1 METSHNSPFPPQA
14 SAARGL
20 AEMKS
25 SRLIVDTDLLICEV
39 KKRPAVYD
47 QQEDNYSDRTK
58 KQRCWDEICT
68 VLVPGWEESSQL
80 ERNCKAKEIQT
91 RWRSLKDCFRR
102 ELHLQ
107 KKESRSGLSPSK
119 RKRYMFYDQ
128 LTFLE
133 PTLMRRSSGKA
144 SDTQESPKS
153 EGSDSEPPQSPLPER
168 VAQIPDP
175 PRIKRNKSG
184 GSGLSDFESQ
194 IISMVDCLKKKK
206 DNEKDE
212 DYLFVQSLLPYLKK
226 VPEEKKIDLQINILQ
241 LVKTYMQPTGSQPL
255 LE

>member
-1 METSHNSPFPPQA
+1 
-14 SAARGL
+14 
-20 AEMKS
+20 MKS
-25 SRLIVDTDLLICEV
+25 SRLVVDTDLLISEV

-47 QQEDNYSDRTK
+47 QQEDNYSDRNK
-58 KQRCWDEICT
+58 KQRCWEEICT
-68 VLVPGWEESSQL
+68 ILVPGWEESSQL
-80 ERNCKAKEIQT
+80 EKSCKAKEIQT

-107 KKESRSGLSPSK
+107 KKEVRSGSSPSK

-133 PTLMRRSSGKA
+133 PTLMRRSISGKA

-153 EGSDSEPPQSPLPER
+153 EGSDSEPPVSPLPER
-168 VAQIPDP
+168 VAQIPEP
-175 PRIKRNKSG
+175 PRTKRNKSS
-184 GSGLSDFESQ
+184 GSGLGDFESQ
-194 IISMVDCLKKKK
+194 IIGMVDSLNKKR

-226 VPEEKKIDLQINILQ
+226 VPVEKKIDLQIDILQ
-241 LVKTYMQPTGSQPL
+241 LVKTYIQPGAPQPL
-255 LE
+255 VE

>member
-1 METSHNSPFPPQA
+1 
-14 SAARGL
+14 
-20 AEMKS
+20 MKS
-25 SRLIVDTDLLICEV
+25 SRLIVDTDLLISEV

-47 QQEDNYSDRTK
+47 QQEDDYSDRNK
-58 KQRCWDEICT
+58 KQRCWDEICA

-80 ERNCKAKEIQT
+80 EKSRKAKEIQT

-107 KKESRSGLSPSK
+107 KKESRGGSSPSK

-133 PTLMRRSSGKA
+133 PTLMRRSTSGKV
-144 SDTQESPKS
+144 SDTQESVKS
-153 EGSDSEPPQSPLPER
+153 EGSDSEPPPSPLPER
-168 VAQIPDP
+168 IAQIPEAP
-175 PRIKRNKSG
+175 KTKRNKSG
-184 GSGLSDFESQ
+184 AGGLGEFETQ
-194 IISMVDCLKKKK
+194 IIGMVDSLKKKK

-212 DYLFVQSLLPYLKK
+212 DYIFVQSLLPYLKK
-226 VPEEKKIDLQINILQ
+226 VPEEKKIDLQIDMLQ
-241 LVKTYMQPTGSQPL
+241 LVKRYMQPVPPQPL

>member
-1 METSHNSPFPPQA
+1 
-14 SAARGL
+14 
-20 AEMKS
+20 MKS
-25 SRLIVDTDLLICEV
+25 SRLIVDTDLLISEV

-47 QQEDNYSDRTK
+47 QQEDNYSDRSK
-58 KQRCWDEICT
+58 KQRCWDEICAI
-68 VLVPGWEESSQL
+68 LVPGWEESSQL
-80 ERNCKAKEIQT
+80 EKSCKAKEIQT

-107 KKESRSGLSPSK
+107 KKESRSGSSPSK

-168 VAQIPDP
+168 IAQIPEP
-175 PRIKRNKSG
+175 PRTKRNKTA
-184 GSGLSDFESQ
+184 GSGLGDFESQ
-194 IISMVDCLKKKK
+194 IIGMVDSLKKKK
-206 DNEKDE
+206 DSEKDE

-226 VPEEKKIDLQINILQ
+226 VPEEKKIDLQIDILQ
-241 LVKTYMQPTGSQPL
+241 LVKTYMHPSSSQPL
-255 LE
+255 PE

>member
-1 METSHNSPFPPQA
+1 
-14 SAARGL
+14 
-20 AEMKS
+20 MKS
-25 SRLIVDTDLLICEV
+25 SRLMVDTDLLISEV

-47 QQEDNYSDRTK
+47 QQEDNYSDRNK
-58 KQRCWDEICT
+58 KQRCWDEICAI
-68 VLVPGWEESSQL
+68 LVPGWEDSSQL
-80 ERNCKAKEIQT
+80 EKSCKAKEIQT

-107 KKESRSGLSPSK
+107 KKEARSGSSPSK

-133 PTLMRRSSGKA
+133 PTLVRRATSGKA

-168 VAQIPDP
+168 VAQIPEP
-175 PRIKRNKSG
+175 PRTKKSKSG
-184 GSGLSDFESQ
+184 GSSLGDFESQ
-194 IISMVDCLKKKK
+194 IIGMVDSLKKRK

-226 VPEEKKIDLQINILQ
+226 VPEEKKIDLQIDILQ
-241 LVKTYMQPTGSQPL
+241 LVKTYMQPPGSQPL
-255 LE
+255 PE

>member
-1 METSHNSPFPPQA
+1 
-14 SAARGL
+14 
-20 AEMKS
+20 MKS
-25 SRLIVDTDLLICEV
+25 SRLIVDTDLLISEV

-47 QQEDNYSDRTK
+47 QQEDTYSDRSK
-58 KQRCWDEICT
+58 KQQCWDEICAI
-68 VLVPGWEESSQL
+68 LVPGWEESSQL
-80 ERNCKAKEIQT
+80 EKSCKAKEIQT

-107 KKESRSGLSPSK
+107 KKEARNGSSPSK

-133 PTLMRRSSGKA
+133 STLMRRSTSGKT

-168 VAQIPDP
+168 VSQIPEP
-175 PRIKRNKSG
+175 PRTKRSKSG
-184 GSGLSDFESQ
+184 GSGFGDFESQ
-194 IISMVDCLKKKK
+194 IIGMVDSLKKKN

-226 VPEEKKIDLQINILQ
+226 VPEEKKIDLQIDILQ
-241 LVKTYMQPTGSQPL
+241 LVKTYMQPSGSTPL
-255 LE
+255 ME